1 MKIILEQ
8 LFILYL
14 FLFLGW
20 FFGKNKP
27 KNADQTGVLSYLL
40 VNLLLPCK
48 VFRSFATNFTPTY
61 ISQKWHLILAGLG
74 ILLFFILLSVP
85 LSRLFTKDA
94 YERRVYRYSVPICNY
109 SYMGYVLIEETF
121 GLEELTG
128 QILFCVPMI
137 VYTYSFGFVLLSGKD
152 FSWKKMVNPMTV
164 SILLGAAAGLSG
176 LKIPSLIEGVLSSA
190 SACVGP
196 ISMLLVGITISAFS
210 LKALLKR
217 PQLYLFSLFR
227 LVLLPLITLGICT
240 ALLPQDVLRYA
251 IIVTCMPCG
260 LNTIVFPK
268 LVGEDCSLGAGLV
281 LVTSALSVFTLPFW
295 LMLIV

>member
-20 FFGKNKP
+20 FFGRKNP
-27 KNADQTGVLSYLL
+27 KNTEQTGVLSYLL

-48 VFRSFATNFTPTY
+48 VFRSFAHNFTVTY

-74 ILLFFILLSVP
+74 LLLFFILLSLP
-85 LSRLFTKDA
+85 LSKLLTKDA
-94 YERRVYRYSVPICNY
+94 YERRVYQYSVPICNY
-109 SYMGYVLIEETF
+109 AYMGYVLIEETF

-137 VYTYSFGFVLLSGKD
+137 IYTYSFGFVLLSGKE
-152 FSWKKMVNPMTV
+152 FSFKKMVNPMTV
-164 SILLGAAAGLSG
+164 SILLGALAGLSG
-176 LKIPSLIEGVLSSA
+176 LSIPSLPEGILASA

-196 ISMLLVGITISAFS
+196 LSMLLVGITIAAFS
-210 LKALLKR
+210 VRSLLKR
-217 PQLYLFSLFR
+217 PVLYLFSFFR
-227 LVLLPLITLGICT
+227 LVIFPLITLGIC
-240 ALLPQDVLRYA
+240 ALLLPEDVMRYA
-251 IIVTCMPCG
+251 IIASCMPCG

-281 LVTSALSVFTLPFW
+281 LVTGVLSILTLPFW